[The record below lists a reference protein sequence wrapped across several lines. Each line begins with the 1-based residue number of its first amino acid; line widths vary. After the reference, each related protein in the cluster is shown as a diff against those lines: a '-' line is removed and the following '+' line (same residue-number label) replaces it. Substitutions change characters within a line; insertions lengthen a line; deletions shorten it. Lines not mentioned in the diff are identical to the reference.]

1 MGENARLV
9 LRVSDC
15 LGLGDHYVGGGMEI
29 TLKFQ
34 DFRSAVH
41 SLQLV
46 FVRRGRSVFDYVFS
60 GLVGQRL
67 KLRKVCFS
75 RRKQTR

>member
-15 LGLGDHYVGGGMEI
+15 LGFGDYYVGGGMEI
-29 TLKFQ
+29 TLKFR
-34 DFRSAVH
+34 DFRTAVH

-46 FVRRGRSVFDYVFS
+46 FARRGRSVFDYVFS
-60 GLVGQRL
+60 GLGGQRL
-67 KLRKVCFS
+67 RLRKVYLS